1 MFHLLSLNLLLR
13 INSSIPNLLEEEDKE
28 IGEPP

>member
-13 INSSIPNLLEEEDKE
+13 IDSSTPNPLEEEDKE